1 MKQKFNNFKII
12 VYNRYK
18 IFLRYEVIYMLK
30 NKLLKTGEIGVFAL
44 GGLGEVGKNTYVYEI
59 NNQIFI
65 VDAGILF
72 PDDDLLGI
80 DYVIPDYTYLK
91 ENEERIVGLFITHGH
106 EDHIGGIPY
115 LLRQVNIPRIYVS
128 GIAVDLLEYKF
139 REHKGLNVPKI
150 EEYKS
155 YYTYKFNG
163 VEISFI
169 RLNHSIP
176 DMFGIVFKTK
186 DGPIFH
192 TGDFKIDYTP
202 VGPHA
207 EYEKLANLGQEG
219 TLLLVSDSTNAEQ
232 EDLIQS
238 ESKVGRSINELF
250 TRIEGRIIIATFASN
265 LYRIQQIIEAAELT
279 GRKIAVFG
287 RSMERTIEAGQQSG
301 YIKPKKG
308 TIVAPEDLKKFT
320 LEETCILVTGS
331 QGEPLAALSRI
342 ANGSHRQIK
351 AVKGDTVIFSSSP
364 IPGNQDPINK
374 TINLLFRKDVN
385 VITHGPITD
394 THTSGHG
401 SAPDLKL
408 MLTLIKPKHFIPMHG
423 EHRMLKKHKSLAIE
437 CGVDPNNILIM
448 DNGDVAAVSKDKV
461 RYAGK
466 VQAGDIYIDGTS
478 VGNIGSN
485 VLKERKI
492 LSEEGLFSVILTVDT
507 ENKTLINQPTVIS
520 RGFIYMKGNEELTSS
535 LAALV
540 KHITLQEL
548 PKKGYNELNL
558 KQQIIDQLSE
568 KIYDITL
575 RKPMI
580 LPIIMNV

>member
-1 MKQKFNNFKII
+1 MQRNT
-12 VYNRYK
+12 
-18 IFLRYEVIYMLK
+18 
-30 NKLLKTGEIGVFAL
+30 LLNTDEIGVFAL

-59 NNQIFI
+59 KDQIFI

-115 LLRQVNIPRIYVS
+115 LLKQVKIPKIYAS
-128 GIAVDLLEYKF
+128 GIAVDLIEYKLG
-139 REHKGLNVPKI
+139 EHRDIQMPKI

-155 YYTYKFNG
+155 YYTYNFKG
-163 VEISFI
+163 VELSFI

-176 DMFGIVFKTK
+176 DMFGFVFKTEH
-186 DGPIFH
+186 GNLFH

-207 EYEKLANLGQEG
+207 EYDKLAQLGKEG
-219 TLLLVSDSTNAEQ
+219 TLLMLSDSTNAEQ
-232 EDLIQS
+232 EGLIQS
-238 ESKVGRSINELF
+238 ESKVGKSINELF
-250 TRIEGRIIIATFASN
+250 TRIPGRIIIATFASN
-265 LYRIQQIIEAAELT
+265 LYRIQQIIAASELT
-279 GRKIAVFG
+279 GRKVAVFG
-287 RSMERTIEAGQQSG
+287 RSMERAIEAGIQSG

-308 TIVAPEDLKKFT
+308 TLVDPEELNKFR

-351 AVKGDTVIFSSSP
+351 TVKGDTVIFSSSP

-374 TINLLFRKDVN
+374 TINLLFRNDVN
-385 VITHGPITD
+385 VITHGPIAD

-401 SAPDLKL
+401 SQPDLKL
-408 MLTLIKPKHFIPMHG
+408 MLTLVKPKFFIPMHG
-423 EHRMLKKHKSLAIE
+423 EHRMLKHHKQLAVD
-437 CGVDPNNILIM
+437 CGVKPENVLIM
-448 DNGDVAAVSKDKV
+448 DNGDVAAITKDTL
-461 RYAGK
+461 RHAGR
-466 VQAGDIYIDGTS
+466 VQAGDVYIDGTGI
-478 VGNIGSN
+478 GNIGNSI
-485 VLKERKI
+485 LRERKI
-492 LSEEGLFSVILTVDT
+492 LSEEGLFSIVLTIDS
-507 ENKTLINQPTVIS
+507 NKKQLVTDPTVIS
-520 RGFIYMKGNEELTSS
+520 RGFIYMKGNEELTQS
-535 LAALV
+535 LSNDVKKLV
-540 KHITLQEL
+540 QSEL
-548 PKKGYNELNL
+548 PKKSYNELNL
-558 KQQIIDQLSE
+558 KQSIIDMLSQ

-580 LPIIMNV
+580 IPIFMTL

>member
-1 MKQKFNNFKII
+1 MP
-12 VYNRYK
+12 
-18 IFLRYEVIYMLK
+18 K
-30 NKLLKTGEIGVFAL
+30 NTLLKTEEIGVFAL

-115 LLRQVNIPRIYVS
+115 LLRQVKIPRIYAS
-128 GIAVDLLEYKF
+128 GIAVDLIEYKLG
-139 REHKGLNVPKI
+139 EHKDIRPPKI

-155 YYTYKFNG
+155 YYTYKFDG
-163 VEISFI
+163 VEISFV

-176 DMFGIVFKTK
+176 DMFGIVFRTQE
-186 DGPIFH
+186 GPLFH

-207 EYEKLANLGQEG
+207 EYDKLANLGQEG

-232 EDLIQS
+232 EGLIQS
-238 ESKVGRSINELF
+238 ESKVGKSINELF
-250 TRIEGRIIIATFASN
+250 TRIPGRIIIATFASN
-265 LYRIQQIIEAAELT
+265 LYRIQQIIEASELT
-279 GRKIAVFG
+279 GRKVAVFG
-287 RSMERTIEAGQQSG
+287 RSMERAIEAGQQSG
-301 YIKPKKG
+301 YIKPRKG
-308 TIVAPEDLKKFT
+308 TLTVPEELHKYK

-351 AVKGDTVIFSSSP
+351 TVKGDTVIFSSSP

-401 SAPDLKL
+401 SVPDLKL
-408 MLTLIKPKHFIPMHG
+408 MLTLIKPKYFIPMHG
-423 EHRMLKKHKSLAIE
+423 EHRMLKHHRKLAIE
-437 CGVDPNNILIM
+437 CGVEPSNILIM
-448 DNGDVAAVSKDKV
+448 DNGDVAGVSKESI
-461 RYAGK
+461 RLAGK
-466 VQAGDIYIDGTS
+466 VQAGDIYIDGT
-478 VGNIGSN
+478 GIGTIGSN
-485 VLKERKI
+485 VLRERKI
-492 LSEEGLFSVILTVDT
+492 LSEEGLFSIVLSINQQT
-507 ENKTLINQPTVIS
+507 KTLVSEPTVIS
-520 RGFIYMKGNEELTSS
+520 RGFIYMKGNEELTST
-535 LAALV
+535 LAMQV
-540 KHITLQEL
+540 KKIVLKEL
-548 PKKGYNELNL
+548 PKKGYNELNM
-558 KQQIIDQLSE
+558 KQEIISQLSD

-580 LPIIMNV
+580 IPIIMNLG